1 MSDGPVAIRIPPGS
15 EARPSFRT
23 EFPCTLLAARDAA
36 MGLRQFLAS
45 EGLSDT
51 ELDAWELA
59 VVEVANNAVNYVRDS
74 CREMSVVME
83 AAVGRHQVDIRVWDH
98 TDGFEMP
105 DNIELPD
112 FEDEGGRG
120 LYLIKTLTDSAE
132 YLRGQSANCF
142 ALSKTRIASPAKKAC
157 GPTVEQL
164 EAELNLMTEELAAS
178 YESLSAIFS
187 FSSTL
192 AHASEPM
199 DLVDPWMRELARV
212 TGADWYAFFVVA
224 PDGREL
230 VQATA
235 SSEDA
240 PVEIPL
246 RNDRAFGSRL
256 SAAARAVQG
265 RQDVWFE
272 AGVPLPGNDPL
283 AVIAR
288 GTSGLLHAV
297 FLGSTHVGLVA
308 LGRRVAEHPFTA
320 GQVNV
325 IHTFSDF
332 LGAQVRHAQVQR
344 ESTNNQLMRRDLEIA
359 ADIQQS
365 LLPAV
370 LPRSPGL
377 EIFGSATSAR
387 EVGGDFYDVIGF
399 PNGSVLVAIA
409 DVMGKGVPAALFAAI
424 LRTLVRSRHDIA
436 ARPGKLLEWVA
447 ATLFQD
453 FDRVEMF
460 ATMQLAYFDTA
471 RRTVHVAGAGHCPL
485 LIAGPDGAVVE
496 IPPEGVPV
504 GIIPDARYPESK
516 HEVAP
521 GSRLLLFT
529 DGVTESRDIDGD
541 QWGMP
546 RLKSWLAAAPKL
558 PPNQLGTALLA
569 TIAAHRG
576 AAPVPDDI
584 TFVLLTT
591 HA

>member
-1 MSDGPVAIRIPPGS
+1 MSASSVPEAVAPGS
-15 EARPSFRT
+15 ETRPSFLT
-23 EFPCTLLAARDAA
+23 EFPCTLADARNAAIE
-36 MGLRQFLAS
+36 LRELLSS
-45 EGLSDT
+45 EGVVGA
-51 ELDAWELA
+51 ELGELELA
-59 VVEVANNAVNYVRDS
+59 IVEAANNAVNYVRES
-74 CREMSVVME
+74 CRDLPVVME
-83 AAVGRHQVDIRVWDH
+83 AAVAEAYVDIRIWDH
-98 TDGFEMP
+98 TEGFEMP
-105 DNIELPD
+105 EDVELPHH
-112 FEDEGGRG
+112 EDEGGRG

-132 YLRGQSANCF
+132 YLRGKSANCF
-142 ALSKTRIASPAKKAC
+142 VLSKDRATPVKKVRTA
-157 GPTVEQL
+157 TVAQL
-164 EAELNLMTEELAAS
+164 EAELSLMTEELAAS

-199 DLVDPWMRELARV
+199 DLIEPWMRELGRV
-212 TGADWYAFFVVA
+212 TGADWYAFFIA
-224 PDGREL
+224 GPDGREL
-230 VQATA
+230 VQMAA
-235 SSEDA
+235 SGEDA

-246 RNDRAFGSRL
+246 RKDRSFGGRP

-272 AGVPLPGNDPL
+272 ATVPLSKDDPL
-283 AVIAR
+283 TVIAN

-297 FLGSTHVGLVA
+297 FLGSSLVGLVA

-332 LGAQVRHAQVQR
+332 LGAQVRHVQVQR
-344 ESTNNQLMRRDLEIA
+344 ESTTNQLMRRDLEIA

-365 LLPAV
+365 LLPAI

-399 PNGSVLVAIA
+399 PDGSVLVAIA

-436 ARPGKLLEWVA
+436 AHPGKLLEWVA
-447 ATLFQD
+447 ATLFHD

-460 ATMQLAYFDTA
+460 ATMQLVYFDTA
-471 RRTVHVAGAGHCPL
+471 QRKVHVAGAGHCPL
-485 LIAGPDGAVVE
+485 LIAAPDGSIVE
-496 IPPEGVPV
+496 VPPEGVPV
-504 GIIPDARYPESK
+504 GIIPAPSYPESV
-516 HEVAP
+516 HP
-521 GSRLLLFT
+521 ISPNSRLLLFT
-529 DGVTESRDIDGD
+529 DGVTESRDLSGD
-541 QWGMP
+541 QWGMA
-546 RLKSWLAAAPKL
+546 RLLKWITSAPNL

-569 TIAAHRG
+569 SIAAHRG
-576 AAPVPDDI
+576 AAPVLDDI